1 MRKNRE
7 IRKKMLFYVIFSA
20 RSNQAFDKTRD
31 SIFASVGGANC
42 YRTVRRGIKRI
53 KSFLIIWIRMISSGG
68 FYQIKKSIFFG
79 ILFFLKSSFLKMLK
93 QLHFLNFL
101 EMLEFGNPKS
111 WSIPI
116 IYYCD
121 KYWRKYS
128 RQSKS
133 DGKNYW

>member
-53 KSFLIIWIRMISSGG
+53 KSFFDYLNQNDIEWR
-68 FYQIKKSIFFG
+68 
-79 ILFFLKSSFLKMLK
+79 ILS
-93 QLHFLNFL
+93 
-101 EMLEFGNPKS
+101 NPKKHLFWHRILS
-111 WSIPI
+111 EIEFPQDAETTPFS
-116 IYYCD
+116 
-121 KYWRKYS
+121 
-128 RQSKS
+128 
-133 DGKNYW
+133 